1 MRQKQMDGTGSSG
14 HRSEKFEEKVPV
26 WTSARYLLAVLGSFG
41 FFTAY
46 AMRVNLS
53 VAMVAM
59 VNHTQKAAL
68 NGSEDCVPNVNTTG
82 QDKPGEFGWDS
93 GEQSIILGAFFYGY
107 IVTQIPGGWLAGRY
121 GGKLVYGLGILC
133 TALFTLVTPVAAR
146 ADKYLFIAV
155 RVVQGLGEGVT
166 FPAMHAMWK
175 GWAPPIERSKLIT
188 ITYSGAHLGT
198 VFSLPIS
205 GLLCDR
211 FGWPSVFY
219 AFGALGCVWFVLW
232 MLMVHNTPEEHP
244 RISYVEREYIQGE
257 LRREGTT
264 GKNSSIPWLTFATS
278 APVWAIVLSHFSNN
292 WGFYTLL
299 TDLPTYM
306 KEILLFD
313 LTQAGFLSA
322 VPYLCIC
329 SPSPGRVP
337 VSSALP
343 VYLFPLYRQGS
354 CQQCLTCVSV
364 PPLQSGFLSAV
375 PYLCICSPSP
385 VRVPVSS
392 ALPVY
397 LFPLSS
403 QGSCQQCLTCVSVP
417 PLQAGFLSA
426 VPYLCICSPSPGR
439 VPVSSALPVYL
450 FPLSRQGSCQQ
461 CLTCVS
467 VPPLQSGFLSAVPY
481 LCICSPSPVRV
492 PVSSALPVYLFPLSR
507 QGSCQQ
513 CLTCVSVPP
522 LQSGFLSAVPY
533 LCICSPSPVR
543 VPVSSALPVYLFPLS
558 SQGSCQQCLTCVS
571 VPPLQ
576 AGFLS
581 AVPYLCICSPS
592 PGRVPVSSALPVY
605 LFPLSRQG
613 SCQQC
618 LTCVSVPPLQSGF
631 LSAVPYLCIWLVI
644 ISGGQLADF
653 LRENKFLS
661 TTAVR
666 KVFNCFGLV
675 LPGIFMVA
683 TGYVDCSQQVLAIVF
698 LTLSV
703 AMGGLCMSGFNVN
716 HLDIAPRYAGVLM
729 GISNCAATIPG
740 FAGPAV
746 VGILTKHANTWI
758 TRKHQWQIVFYI
770 TAGINAFGTITYLLM
785 GDGTV
790 QPWAKNQTEGEKTI
804 PKDEERERLV
814 VNEEDADPRTYGFV
828 AHDHNA

>member
-14 HRSEKFEEKVPV
+14 HPSKKFEEKVPV

-205 GLLCDR
+205 GLLCDH

-322 VPYLCIC
+322 VPYLCI
-329 SPSPGRVP
+329 
-337 VSSALP
+337 
-343 VYLFPLYRQGS
+343 
-354 CQQCLTCVSV
+354 
-364 PPLQSGFLSAV
+364 
-375 PYLCICSPSP
+375 
-385 VRVPVSS
+385 
-392 ALPVY
+392 
-397 LFPLSS
+397 
-403 QGSCQQCLTCVSVP
+403 
-417 PLQAGFLSA
+417 
-426 VPYLCICSPSPGR
+426 
-439 VPVSSALPVYL
+439 
-450 FPLSRQGSCQQ
+450 
-461 CLTCVS
+461 
-467 VPPLQSGFLSAVPY
+467 
-481 LCICSPSPVRV
+481 
-492 PVSSALPVYLFPLSR
+492 
-507 QGSCQQ
+507 
-513 CLTCVSVPP
+513 
-522 LQSGFLSAVPY
+522 
-533 LCICSPSPVR
+533 
-543 VPVSSALPVYLFPLS
+543 
-558 SQGSCQQCLTCVS
+558 
-571 VPPLQ
+571 
-576 AGFLS
+576 
-581 AVPYLCICSPS
+581 
-592 PGRVPVSSALPVY
+592 
-605 LFPLSRQG
+605 
-613 SCQQC
+613 
-618 LTCVSVPPLQSGF
+618 
-631 LSAVPYLCIWLVI
+631 WLVI

-675 LPGIFMVA
+675 LPGVFMVA

-790 QPWAKNQTEGEKTI
+790 QPWAKNQTEEKRTV
-804 PKDEERERLV
+804 PTDEEREKLV
-814 VNEEDADPRTYGFV
+814 VNEEDTDPRTYGFV